1 MTKALR
7 WILVVALVFTGSL
20 GAIARVAL
28 ADTNTGTGTNVQD
41 GDNDSSASQKGT
53 ASSGDAVAGQVTG
66 VVSSG
71 DASVDA
77 TNKSDDVSIK
87 TGDASGSNDAA
98 TFTGLNASG
107 TQTSVSASDLSLTT
121 GAVNA
126 QEGDNS
132 SDISQSAD
140 ASSGDG
146 VGGEVIGVVT
156 SAGGSADIVAANTST
171 DVDVK
176 TGDADASNNAAA
188 FVGLNFTSGPDS
200 AGTSITADLDTASGL
215 NVQEGDNSLD
225 GSQEATAST
234 GDGVGGQVLGVVS
247 AGDASIDATN
257 KSDDV
262 KIDTG
267 DADSSNDAAAFVGLN
282 ASGTQTS
289 VSASDL
295 NVTSGGVNVQSGDN
309 DGSFDQTADATS
321 GDGVAGQVA
330 GVVTSAGGSAD
341 LVLSNSSTDSKSK
354 TGDGTF
360 DNTDSLFVGL
370 NFSSGSS
377 NGGTL
382 IG

>member
-7 WILVVALVFTGSL
+7 WILVAGLVFA
-20 GAIARVAL
+20 GAFGTIARAAL
-28 ADTNTGTGTNVQD
+28 ADTTTGTGTNVQE
-41 GDNDSSASQKGT
+41 GDNSSDTSQDGS

-77 TNKSDDVSIK
+77 TNKSEDVDIK
-87 TGDASGSNDAA
+87 TGDADGSNNAA
-98 TFTGLNASG
+98 TFTGLNVSG
-107 TQTSVSASDLSLTT
+107 TQTNVDASDLSLTT
-121 GAVNA
+121 GALNA
-126 QEGDNS
+126 QDGDND

-156 SAGGSADIVAANTST
+156 SAGGSADIVAANTSE
-171 DVDVK
+171 DVNVD
-176 TGDADASNNAAA
+176 TGDADANNDAAA
-188 FVGLNFTSGPDS
+188 FVGLNYTSGPES
-200 AGTSITADLDTASGL
+200 AGTSITADLDTASGN

-225 GSQEATAST
+225 GSQDATAST

-247 AGDASIDATN
+247 AGDASVDATN
-257 KSDDV
+257 RSEDV
-262 KIDTG
+262 DIDTG
-267 DADSSNDAAAFVGLN
+267 DADSNNDAAAFVGLN
-282 ASGTQTS
+282 ASGTETN

-295 NVTSGGVNVQSGDN
+295 SLASGALNVQSGDN

-341 LVLSNSSTDSKSK
+341 LVLSNSSEDSDAN

-360 DNTDSLFVGL
+360 DNTDTLFVGL
-370 NFSSGSS
+370 NFSTF
-377 NGGTL
+377 GGTF